1 MTESSPFIYSGT
13 ELDLFATARH
23 WKSYWTRVIDPYLG
37 QHVLELGAG
46 IGANAQALQH
56 RRYARWLSV
65 EPDAAMVQQV
75 TQAIAQGQLSP
86 SHEAVCG
93 TSQNLS
99 RDERFDTILYLDVLE
114 HIEDDR
120 TELQRVTDLL
130 QPGGH
135 VVILAPAHNFLYTP
149 FDRKIGHFR
158 RYDKTMLRAIVP
170 QELRI
175 RRVHYLDSVGML
187 ASLGNKL
194 LLQSDSP
201 SPGQVRFWD
210 SVLVRMS
217 QLVDPLT
224 GFRLGKSIVC
234 ILEKPAHPA
243 SPSG

>member
-1 MTESSPFIYSGT
+1 VTESSPFIYSGT
-13 ELDLFATARH
+13 ELDLFATAKH
-23 WKSYWTRVIDPYLG
+23 WKSYWTQVIDPYLG

-65 EPDAAMVQQV
+65 EPDAAMVQLMKQG
-75 TQAIAQGQLSP
+75 IAQGLLSP

-93 TSQNLS
+93 TSLNLS

-120 TELQRVTDLL
+120 AELQRVTGLL

-135 VVILAPAHNFLYTP
+135 LVVLAPAHNFLFTP

-158 RYDKTMLRAIVP
+158 RYDKAMLRAIVP

-187 ASLGNKL
+187 ASLANKL
-194 LLQSDSP
+194 WLQSDSP
-201 SPGQVRFWD
+201 SPGQIRFWD
-210 SVLVRMS
+210 SVLVRLS
-217 QLVDPLT
+217 RLVDPLT
-224 GFRLGKSIVC
+224 GFRLGKSIIC
-234 ILEKPAHPA
+234 ILQKPLAI
-243 SPSG
+243 

>member
-1 MTESSPFIYSGT
+1 MTESSTFIYSGT

-23 WKSYWTRVIDPYLG
+23 WKSYWTQVIDPYLG

-65 EPDAAMVQQV
+65 EPDATMVELMKQGI
-75 TQAIAQGQLSP
+75 TQGRLSP

-93 TSQNLS
+93 TSLDLS

-114 HIEDDR
+114 HIEDDHA
-120 TELQRVTDLL
+120 ELQRVSGLL

-135 VVILAPAHNFLYTP
+135 IVILAPAHNVLYTP

-158 RYDKTMLRAIVP
+158 RYDKAMLRAIVP
-170 QELRI
+170 PELHI
-175 RRVHYLDSVGML
+175 RRMLYLDSVGML
-187 ASLGNKL
+187 ASLANKL

-201 SPGQVRFWD
+201 SPGQVRLWD
-210 SVLVRMS
+210 SVMVRMS
-217 QLVDPLT
+217 RLADPLT
-224 GFRLGKSIVC
+224 GFQLGKSIVC
-234 ILEKPAHPA
+234 ILQKPLTL
-243 SPSG
+243 

>member
-1 MTESSPFIYSGT
+1 VTESSTFIYSGT

-23 WKSYWTRVIDPYLG
+23 WKSYWTQVIDPYLG

-65 EPDAAMVQQV
+65 EPDAAMVELMKQG
-75 TQAIAQGQLSP
+75 IAQGRLSP

-93 TSQNLS
+93 TSLDLS

-114 HIEDDR
+114 HIEDDHA
-120 TELQRVTDLL
+120 ELQRVSGLL

-135 VVILAPAHNFLYTP
+135 IVVLAPAHNFLYTP
-149 FDRKIGHFR
+149 FDKKIGHFR
-158 RYDKTMLRAIVP
+158 RYGKAMLRAIVP

-175 RRVHYLDSVGML
+175 RRMQYLDSVGML
-187 ASLGNKL
+187 ASLANKL
-194 LLQSDSP
+194 LLRSDSP
-201 SPGQVRFWD
+201 SPAQVRLWD
-210 SVLVRMS
+210 SVMVRMS
-217 QLVDPLT
+217 RLTDPLT

-234 ILEKPAHPA
+234 VLQK
-243 SPSG
+243 SLTV